1 VEAEMEI
8 ILLEK
13 VDNLGGVGDKVK
25 VKSGYG
31 RNYLIPKGKATLATA
46 EHLAAFEERRAELEA
61 KAATELEVA
70 EKRAVKIAELNLVI
84 HNKVG
89 SEGKL
94 FGSVG
99 TLDISE
105 AAAAAGVAIER
116 DEIRLPDGPLKL
128 EGEHTVQIHLHTD
141 IDVSLTIKIED
152 EVEDQ

>member
-1 VEAEMEI
+1 MEI

-13 VDNLGGVGDKVK
+13 VDNLGGIGDKVK

-46 EHLAAFEERRAELEA
+46 KHLAAFEERRAELEA
-61 KAATELEVA
+61 KAADELKAAGERA
-70 EKRAVKIAELNLVI
+70 EKIAELNLVI

-105 AAAAAGVAIER
+105 AAAEAGVPIER
-116 DEIRLPDGPLKL
+116 DEIRLPDGPLRL
-128 EGEHTVQIHLHTD
+128 EGEHTLQIHLHTD
-141 IDVSLTIKIED
+141 VDVSLTIKIEAEAD
-152 EVEDQ
+152 EQ